1 MTTLSKETPAM
12 PQSPRPDSPQFP
24 RLASQPPA
32 IEPTS
37 SPEAAALVRLDKL
50 TAERFRLS
58 RRAAGEAVLNGR
70 IDLDGETCDEP
81 GRLVPPKADLRFD
94 PNRPKKRK
102 VVTAK
107 LDILFEDRHLLIV
120 NKPAG
125 LLTLETEA
133 RETDTLRGRVLK
145 RQSLRRGGRPFV
157 GIVHRLDRETSGTL
171 ALALTS
177 EAMKPLQA
185 LFRSHAV
192 ERRYLAIVAGAVAE
206 DHGVV
211 EAALVSRPGE
221 VRRRLAR
228 PNDPDALDALT
239 RYHVLERFGSD
250 ASLLACEL
258 ETGRSHQ
265 IRVHLASIG
274 HPVLGDRLYS
284 PRKDKNAPQGGSGTI
299 LFDRQA
305 LHAETLG
312 LVHPIVG
319 GTVRVEAPLPGDFC
333 KLISRLRHANDTRRS
348 SAARRSDR

>member
-1 MTTLSKETPAM
+1 MTR
-12 PQSPRPDSPQFP
+12 SPRPDPP
-24 RLASQPPA
+24 RWRRIVHPP
-32 IEPTS
+32 PTIGS
-37 SPEAAALVRLDKL
+37 LVRLDKL
-50 TAERFRLS
+50 VAQRFGLS
-58 RRAAGEAVLNGR
+58 RRAAGDAVLNGR
-70 IDLDGETCDEP
+70 IDLEGQLCDEP
-81 GRLVPPKADLRFD
+81 GRLVPPESVLRFN
-94 PNRPKKRK
+94 PNRPKERK

-145 RQSLRRGGRPFV
+145 HQSLRRRGRPFV
-157 GIVHRLDRETSGTL
+157 GIVHRLDRETSGAI
-171 ALALTS
+171 ALALTP

-211 EAALVSRPGE
+211 EAAIVSRPGE

-228 PNDPDALDALT
+228 PGDPDARDALT
-239 RYHVLERFGSD
+239 RFRVLERFGCD

-258 ETGRSHQ
+258 ETGRGHQ

-274 HPVLGDRLYS
+274 HPVLGDRLYA
-284 PRKDKNAPQGGSGTI
+284 PRKDKHAFQGGSGTI

-312 LVHPIVG
+312 LVHPVAG
-319 GTVRVEAPLPGDFC
+319 GTVRVEAPPPGDFR
-333 KLISRLRHANDTRRS
+333 KLIARLRHANDPRRR
-348 SAARRSDR
+348 SAARHSDR